1 MELYH
6 EYTERLRN
14 NAVAGILFKI
24 VKKYFALIK
33 KNRQRPKGQ
42 PNRPGHTNCYLFTSG
57 MHPALAI
64 SLPLKP
70 AYDLNMI
77 YKRSTNDL
85 HVIYK

>member
-33 KNRQRPKGQ
+33 KDQIIVQ
-42 PNRPGHTNCYLFTSG
+42 V
-57 MHPALAI
+57 
-64 SLPLKP
+64 SLPACTAYTKSAGFLK
-70 AYDLNMI
+70 
-77 YKRSTNDL
+77 KRNEQN
-85 HVIYK
+85 